1 MENNF
6 IVFGMARSG
15 HHAIVNWMCNQFPG
29 YTIHYNN
36 CTKELEDYKFVTSS
50 HAPIEYHNP
59 GDNEYNIYTM
69 EHFDL
74 DLVGKFKMMTIVENP
89 TCIIILRDLLNWVAS
104 SILQRNWNNYK
115 LDENIKSIY
124 EHATDDQ
131 GRHYN
136 TTIEI
141 FKDHIKEALNIT
153 NRLENKLVIGYNHWT
168 QDAQYRKYIADR
180 IGMNFTDDGFKDV
193 AQFGN
198 RSSFDGN
205 NYRYTA
211 DKMDTLQ
218 RYKHL
223 NNDIIER
230 IMSDNEL
237 VELSILSEDITG
249 PIPWLKDMK

>member
-1 MENNF
+1 MVNNY

-15 HHAIVNWMCNQFPG
+15 HHAIVNWMGNQLPG
-29 YTIHYNN
+29 KITHYNN
-36 CTKELEDYKFVTSS
+36 CTKELEDHKFVTSS
-50 HAPIEYHNP
+50 HAPIEYCNP
-59 GDNEYNIYTM
+59 GNSEYNMYTM

-74 DLVGKFKMMTIVENP
+74 DLIDKFKMMTIVEDP

-104 SILQRNWNNYK
+104 SILQINWDTRR
-115 LDENIKSIY
+115 LDVNADSIY
-124 EHATDDQ
+124 EHSTDDQ

-141 FKDHIKEALNIT
+141 FKDHIREAMNIT
-153 NRLENKLVIGYNHWT
+153 NRLDNKLVIGYNHWT
-168 QDAQYRKYIADR
+168 QDIKYRKYLADR
-180 IGMNFTDDGFKDV
+180 LEMPFTDKGFKEV

-205 NYRYTA
+205 NYRYSA
-211 DKMDTLQ
+211 DKMDTLY

-230 IMSDNEL
+230 IMSDKEL
-237 VELSILSEDITG
+237 VELSILSKDITG
-249 PIPWLKDMK
+249 PIPWLKDVK